1 MKQSLEKNLKIFKAK
16 VFKHIKRKNHQKFK
30 TINDILYS
38 WFKRCEASGIYV
50 NGPLLEQ
57 EAINIKQFLSVRELD
72 VFKALEDWLDKW
84 KLSHGIKE
92 KQISGEPL
100 GELLKLGF
108 SLGWSE

>member
-1 MKQSLEKNLKIFKAK
+1 MKQSLEKNLKILKAK

-57 EAINIKQFLSVRELD
+57 EAINNFQMYENWMFSKR
-72 VFKALEDWLDKW
+72 W
-84 KLSHGIKE
+84 KIGLINGS
-92 KQISGEPL
+92 
-100 GELLKLGF
+100 
-108 SLGWSE
+108 